1 MNKAHVPINWE
12 NYPSDETPLNER
24 NLNKMDSA
32 IGIIDDNVVTLDATK
47 ATKTEVATLVADVT
61 FEESTGIIT
70 ITKKNGSKIT
80 IDTQMEKIAI
90 NFDYNPTTQQIIL
103 TLIDGTKQYIDLSAL
118 ITQYEFLDSDTV
130 AFYIDK
136 DGKVSAIVKE
146 GSIEEK
152 HLEPNYL
159 AKIKV
164 EVAKAESSQQA
175 AAKSEANAK
184 ASENAA
190 KASETAAKT
199 SETNAKASETA
210 AAKSATAA
218 EASESNAK
226 VSETSASESSATAT
240 EKASS
245 ASQSADTAAEK
256 ADIATQKAAEI
267 IGKAESAEESATK
280 AQSYA
285 VGGTGSREGEDSDNA
300 KYYYQQA
307 KDVSEGLKGGL
318 QPHGTVA
325 FADLPAL
332 ADVSTGWMFNISDE
346 FTTTDDFKEGA
357 GNVIPAG
364 ANIYKTSD
372 EKWDVLAGTPV
383 TGIKGVNEDSFRR
396 GNVVLTAKD
405 VGAVSTGGDTA
416 ENTATFT
423 SSDVA
428 NGSASAWTTVSKLSS
443 GEKHSSI
450 FAKVSQMFKNVR
462 YLYKMLGTTDISKI
476 GNGTCTGAISSLNS
490 GLANKY
496 FIKIMKSDWSG
507 IMGSLMPMF
516 NINNDNMIDLIAH
529 NEQNDTYPGVRV
541 ARASADYDGNNIP
554 DTYLKKSDAKNN
566 VSALSNTA
574 TNYNDKTPVVQY
586 FTVPDDGYYLITG
599 LVTFSSNANGFRE
612 VFITNT
618 TSNYVMGRVRVPAVS
633 GGASTLQVTSGGTFG
648 PGQTGTLSTYQN
660 SGSNL
665 NVQEWLNMVKIAP
678 KL

>member
-1 MNKAHVPINWE
+1 MNKAHIDINWE
-12 NYPSDETPLNER
+12 NYPSDETPVNER
-24 NLNKMDSA
+24 NLNKMDGS
-32 IGIIDDNVVTLDATK
+32 IDIIDDRVITLDTTK
-47 ATKTEVATLVADVT
+47 ATKAEVATLVADVT

-416 ENTATFT
+416 ENTTAFT
-423 SSDVA
+423 A
-428 NGSASAWTTVSKLSS
+428 ASARENLKS
-443 GEKHSSI
+443 GEKHSI
-450 FAKVSQMFKNVR
+450 LFGKIAKWFADLKAVAFSGSYNDLSNKPTIPTVINNNTTTVAGYALDARQANPNVSGSMAAQ
-462 YLYKMLGTTDISKI
+462 
-476 GNGTCTGAISSLNS
+476 
-490 GLANKY
+490 
-496 FIKIMKSDWSG
+496 MKSNYEPKLQ
-507 IMGSLMPMF
+507 I
-516 NINNDNMIDLIAH
+516 
-529 NEQNDTYPGVRV
+529 
-541 ARASADYDGNNIP
+541 
-554 DTYLKKSDAKNN
+554 
-566 VSALSNTA
+566 VSA
-574 TNYNDKTPVVQY
+574 
-586 FTVPDDGYYLITG
+586 
-599 LVTFSSNANGFRE
+599 
-612 VFITNT
+612 
-618 TSNYVMGRVRVPAVS
+618 
-633 GGASTLQVTSGGTFG
+633 ASTAAELGAGATRTDTIIITIPTGYSFTGFVICDYNNNSRKTLTTIQTVTV
-648 PGQTGTLSTYQN
+648 
-660 SGSNL
+660 SGSNVTVL
-665 NVQEWLNMVKIAP
+665 VLLYNTSSGKSNTLARVKALMVKNI
-678 KL
+678 